1 VTCCAR
7 IVTNL
12 CHRCHEAATLGD
24 VSTNVEAS
32 RTSLHP
38 AAPVAD
44 AVIRARGLVKRY
56 GKRTAVDGIDF
67 DVLRG
72 ECFGF
77 LGPNGAGKSTVMR
90 MLHGFT
96 PTTSGELSVLG
107 MDVARH
113 PRRIKAR
120 LGVVPQENNLDP
132 DNTVWQNL
140 LIYARY
146 FSLTRAEATRRAGG
160 ALELFALDDRR
171 DAEIHELSGGMKR
184 RLVMARALLGDPE
197 LVLLDEPTTGLDPQ
211 ARRVVWR
218 TLRELRRQGRTLVLT
233 THYLEEAERLCD
245 RLVVVDQGRIVLAG
259 RPDELILRHAGE
271 LVLEVDLTDVPG
283 RAPDAPLP
291 TVTAAAIGSGELDHA
306 WVDGTLTVYGAGLP
320 RWQLE
325 QQFER
330 IPTPDAAARTIRAGT
345 LEDVFL
351 RTTGHALVESD
362 A

>member
-1 VTCCAR
+1 MPPTER
-7 IVTNL
+7 Q
-12 CHRCHEAATLGD
+12 
-24 VSTNVEAS
+24 
-32 RTSLHP
+32 P
-38 AAPVAD
+38 APGD
-44 AVIRARGLVKRY
+44 AVIRARALTKRY
-56 GKRTAVDGIDF
+56 GERTAVDAIDF

-77 LGPNGAGKSTVMR
+77 LGPNGAGKSTAMR
-90 MLHGFT
+90 MLYGFT
-96 PTTSGELSVLG
+96 PRSSGDLSVLG
-107 MDVARH
+107 MEVGRH

-146 FSLTRAEATRRAGG
+146 FGLSREQAHARASD
-160 ALELFALDDRR
+160 ALEVFSLADRR

-184 RLVMARALLGDPE
+184 RLVMARALIGDPE

-245 RLVVVDQGRIVLAG
+245 RVVLLDQGRIVLAG
-259 RPDELILRHAGE
+259 RPDELIAEHAGE
-271 LVLEVDLTDVPG
+271 LVLEAELGEVPG
-283 RAPDAPLP
+283 RALDAPLP
-291 TVTAAAIGSGELDHA
+291 PVTAAAIATSGLEHA
-306 WVDGTLTVYGAGLP
+306 FVDGTLTVYGAGLR

-325 QQFER
+325 QHFER
-330 IPTPDAAARTIRAGT
+330 IPTPEAAPRSVRRGS

-351 RTTGHALVESD
+351 RTTGHALVEGD

>member
-1 VTCCAR
+1 MPHAADTQEHSVAR
-7 IVTNL
+7 SSP
-12 CHRCHEAATLGD
+12 HE
-24 VSTNVEAS
+24 
-32 RTSLHP
+32 
-38 AAPVAD
+38 
-44 AVIRARGLVKRY
+44 AVIRARGLTRTY
-56 GKRTAVDGIDF
+56 GDRVAVDGIDF

-77 LGPNGAGKSTVMR
+77 LGPNGAGKSTAMR
-90 MLHGFT
+90 MLYGFT
-96 PTTSGELSVLG
+96 PRSAGELSVLG

-146 FSLTRAEATRRAGG
+146 FRLSRAQAQRRAHE
-160 ALELFALDDRR
+160 ALELFALADRR

-218 TLRELRRQGRTLVLT
+218 TLRELRSQGRTLVLT
-233 THYLEEAERLCD
+233 THYLDEAERLCD
-245 RLVVVDQGRIVLAG
+245 RLVLLDRGRIALAG
-259 RPDELILRHAGE
+259 RPRELIRRHAGA
-271 LVLEVDLTDVPG
+271 LVLEVDMADAPG
-283 RAPDAPLP
+283 RRPADPLP
-291 TVTAAAIGSGELDHA
+291 AVTTAAIASAGLDHEYEG
-306 WVDGTLTVYGAGLP
+306 GTLTVYGAGMP

-325 QQFER
+325 PLFDR
-330 IPTPDAAARTIRAGT
+330 IPTPDTAPRAVRRGT

-351 RTTGHALVESD
+351 RTTGHALVEGD
-362 A
+362 RA

>member
-1 VTCCAR
+1 VTSSNQKTHSP
-7 IVTNL
+7 VTL
-12 CHRCHEAATLGD
+12 ASPMSTSPTTDADHDAT
-24 VSTNVEAS
+24 
-32 RTSLHP
+32 P
-38 AAPVAD
+38 AAAQV
-44 AVIRARGLVKRY
+44 VVRARGLAKRY
-56 GKRTAVDGIDF
+56 GERTAVDAIDF

-90 MLHGFT
+90 MLYGFT
-96 PTTSGELSVLG
+96 PRSSGDLHVLG
-107 MDVARH
+107 MDVARN
-113 PRRIKAR
+113 PRIIKAR

-146 FSLTRAEATRRAGG
+146 FGLSRREAAHRAGE
-160 ALELFALDDRR
+160 ALELFALADRR
-171 DAEIHELSGGMKR
+171 DSEIHELSGGMKR
-184 RLVMARALLGDPE
+184 RLVMARALLGDPDV
-197 LVLLDEPTTGLDPQ
+197 VLLDEPTTGLDPQ

-245 RLVVVDQGRIVLAG
+245 RLVLLDGGRVVLAG

-271 LVLEVDLTDVPG
+271 LVLEVDLADAPG
-283 RAPDAPLP
+283 RAAADPLP
-291 TVTAAAIGSGELDHA
+291 PVTASAIDSAGLEHVYEG
-306 WVDGTLTVYGAGLP
+306 GTLTVYGAGRP
-320 RWQLE
+320 RWSLE
-325 QQFER
+325 PQFER
-330 IPTPDAAARTIRAGT
+330 IPTPEQAPRVVRRGT

-351 RTTGHALVESD
+351 RTTGHALVEGER

>member
-1 VTCCAR
+1 MTITDTLAR
-7 IVTNL
+7 MPPSQTPPPI
-12 CHRCHEAATLGD
+12 
-24 VSTNVEAS
+24 
-32 RTSLHP
+32 
-38 AAPVAD
+38 AD
-44 AVIRARGLVKRY
+44 AVIRARGLAKHY
-56 GKRTAVDGIDF
+56 GGRHAVDGIDF

-77 LGPNGAGKSTVMR
+77 LGPNGAGKSTAMR
-90 MLHGFT
+90 MLYGFT
-96 PTTSGELSVLG
+96 PRTSGELAVLG

-146 FSLTRAEATRRAGG
+146 FGLSRAQARTRAGE
-160 ALELFALDDRR
+160 ALELFALTDRR
-171 DAEIHELSGGMKR
+171 DSEIHELSGGMKR
-184 RLVMARALLGDPE
+184 RLVMARALIGDPE

-245 RLVVVDQGRIVLAG
+245 RVVLLDHGRIVLAG
-259 RPDELILRHAGE
+259 RPAELIDRHAGE
-271 LVLEVDLTDVPG
+271 LVLEADLSDIPG
-283 RAPDAPLP
+283 RAFTDPLP
-291 TVTAAAIGSGELDHA
+291 PVTAAAIATSELDHA
-306 WVDGTLTVYGAGLP
+306 WVDGTLTVYGAGLQ
-320 RWQLE
+320 RWKLE
-325 QQFER
+325 QLFER
-330 IPTPDAAARTIRAGT
+330 IPVPDAAIRTVRRGT

-351 RTTGHALVESD
+351 RTTGHALVEG
-362 A
+362 AEA

>member
-1 VTCCAR
+1 V
-7 IVTNL
+7 I
-12 CHRCHEAATLGD
+12 ATLDD
-24 VSTNVEAS
+24 VSPDPT
-32 RTSLHP
+32 P
-38 AAPVAD
+38 APV

-56 GKRTAVDGIDF
+56 GDRTAVDGIDF

-72 ECFGF
+72 ECLGF

-90 MLHGFT
+90 MLYGFT
-96 PTTSGELSVLG
+96 PRTAGELSVLG
-107 MDVARH
+107 LDVGRH
-113 PRRIKAR
+113 PRRIKAQ
-120 LGVVPQENNLDP
+120 LGVVPQDNNLDP

-146 FSLTRAEATRRAGG
+146 FRLSRAEAQRRAAA
-160 ALELFALDDRR
+160 ALDLFALGDRK

-233 THYLEEAERLCD
+233 THYLDEAERLCD
-245 RLVVVDQGRIVLAG
+245 RLVLVDHGRIVLAG
-259 RPDELILRHAGE
+259 RPAELIAEHAGE
-271 LVLEVDLTDVPG
+271 LVLEVDLADIPG
-283 RAPDAPLP
+283 REEDAPLP
-291 TVTAAAIGSGELDHA
+291 TVTAAAIASEGLEHVYEG
-306 WVDGTLTVYGAGLP
+306 GTLTVYGAGTSH
-320 RWQLE
+320 RWALE
-325 QQFER
+325 EAFAR
-330 IPTPDAAARTIRAGT
+330 IPTPDAAVRVVRRGT

-351 RTTGHALVESD
+351 RTTGHALSEGE

>member
-1 VTCCAR
+1 MPPSAT
-7 IVTNL
+7 TDST
-12 CHRCHEAATLGD
+12 AAD
-24 VSTNVEAS
+24 A
-32 RTSLHP
+32 P
-38 AAPVAD
+38 APIAD
-44 AVIRARGLVKRY
+44 AVIRARGLAKEY
-56 GKRTAVDGIDF
+56 GARRAVDGIDF

-77 LGPNGAGKSTVMR
+77 LGPNGAGKSTAMR
-90 MLHGFT
+90 MLYGFT
-96 PTTSGELSVLG
+96 PRTSGELAVLG

-132 DNTVWQNL
+132 DNTVWENL

-146 FSLTRAEATRRAGG
+146 FGLSRADARTRAGE
-160 ALELFALDDRR
+160 ALELFQLADRR
-171 DAEIHELSGGMKR
+171 EAQIHELSGGMKR

-245 RLVVVDQGRIVLAG
+245 RIVLLDRGTIVLAG
-259 RPDELILRHAGE
+259 RPAELIDRHAGE
-271 LVLEVDLTDVPG
+271 LVLEADFTDIPG
-283 RAPDAPLP
+283 RRADEPLP
-291 TVTAAAIGSGELDHA
+291 PVTAAAIASSELDHT
-306 WVDGTLTVYGAGLP
+306 WVDGTLTVYGAGLQ
-320 RWQLE
+320 RWKVEQL
-325 QQFER
+325 FER
-330 IPTPDAAARTIRAGT
+330 IPVPEAALRAVRRGT

-351 RTTGHALVESD
+351 RTTGHALVETEG
-362 A
+362 